1 MRGRDGRGFGR
12 GMQGGRGGRGAP
24 TQQEPQFSFGGKRSK
39 TQPGRGGPGGRGGR
53 MGGRGYM
60 RLGNRKMDRVPSLAV
75 GAEWSMVEEF
85 DLPALLK
92 LVANPPQVEDLV
104 WTGHLDQYDEAYDKL
119 TTRSA
124 KPLKRIENKVFY
136 AVRTAD
142 DPILEKFAVEEI
154 GNVYA
159 TDAILA
165 LLMASPRSVYSW
177 DITIEKTNGILFLDK
192 RENSLF
198 DFLTVSE
205 TAREP
210 PQATE
215 DIDEINHPEKL
226 SIEATMINQN
236 FSQQVLKENDP
247 ASRKTV
253 SENTGNKTSADL
265 SYACNSINIT
275 TNPSSLIPQYAF
287 RNSSSP
293 ILSSKTTTLVVSLH
307 PWLIAIVSSLLVAS
321 MSSLVASCTAGPARG
336 GRTRTSLSTRST
348 SGTLSMPTV
357 LTGVRRSTNRVAQ
370 CWRQSSR
377 TTPASWPSGQRSLYL
392 QGRTR

>member
-1 MRGRDGRGFGR
+1 
-12 GMQGGRGGRGAP
+12 
-24 TQQEPQFSFGGKRSK
+24 
-39 TQPGRGGPGGRGGR
+39 

-60 RLGNRKMDRVPSLAV
+60 RMGNRKMDRVPSLAV

-253 SENTGNKTSADL
+253 SLDATNKIPAGL
-265 SYACNSINIT
+265 SSKTHVT
-275 TNPSSLIPQYAF
+275 TNPSSLI
-287 RNSSSP
+287 
-293 ILSSKTTTLVVSLH
+293 
-307 PWLIAIVSSLLVAS
+307 
-321 MSSLVASCTAGPARG
+321 
-336 GRTRTSLSTRST
+336 
-348 SGTLSMPTV
+348 
-357 LTGVRRSTNRVAQ
+357 
-370 CWRQSSR
+370 
-377 TTPASWPSGQRSLYL
+377 SLYDRLL
-392 QGRTR
+392 QTVRAESFLRGRQLWW